1 MGLRGIGAGPYRVP
15 HLPPPSRLEHKIKCP
30 GCGRWFISSRRD
42 AVVCGATC
50 HQRVVRAHRREEKLN
65 GMQVRRDLKPKA
77 IVRPKHEQPPPDEVL
92 VSADAVRLFKK
103 MCALELE
110 LRCDCPDDT
119 GDPDTMCANCKKL
132 WRMNS
137 KLCDFLT
144 CPIGSLLTRIRLGNR
159 AGLIHRPSLDFI
171 CWKKLRRWRSKN
183 DGCAMRPS
191 MNWR

>member
-137 KLCDFLT
+137 KLCDFFNVPHWQFAYQNPSWQSRRPDPSALARFH
-144 CPIGSLLTRIRLGNR
+144 LLEK
-159 AGLIHRPSLDFI
+159 AA
-171 CWKKLRRWRSKN
+171 
-183 DGCAMRPS
+183 AMAKQK
-191 MNWR
+191 